1 MSKSFVAP
9 ENLAELDAADLEAAV
24 NAAFDRYNEIKP
36 KDGEPVDDAIVE
48 ELRTIKDFVASAKA
62 ENTARVE
69 AEEARKAELADIERE
84 MSEGLTPAEEA
95 EEVVPGENDQPAEE
109 IPAGDPAE
117 EEKPEEAAAQPAG
130 ELVTASRKA
139 PANFSRRS
147 FAAQA
152 AQAAPKTEVPAAKAE
167 RARLINPAGIKSFA
181 PGQEFATLSEGA
193 GVLAERARQLPS
205 HYIENK
211 TIGGGGL
218 VIQLPSTEFSDNNPK
233 YQGKEGALQ
242 MMLDAGDETR
252 LPGKSLVAAG
262 GWGGVS
268 ERSLDFCEIES
279 IEGLF
284 NMPETTI
291 TRGGTEWTKGPVFA
305 DILGSNTGFWD
316 MTEAEAEAGTEL
328 KTSLRPSLPTFQERR
343 LDAVGIML
351 EAGLLLRQG
360 WPEVIARHADLLIKA
375 HAYKL
380 AQKKLGLVRG
390 FTGAAVDLAG
400 AGFGNAMDL
409 FHILEL
415 IATGERQRTF
425 MSPNQ
430 TLEVVLPHW
439 VKNVVRVDVAN
450 RNGVADF
457 KSITDAQIDA
467 EFTARKLKAQWI
479 TGDQNLT
486 IDPVKKVALA
496 YPNTVDVLMYPAG
509 TYVAGVA
516 PVISL
521 DTIYDS
527 TNLKKNDY
535 VHLFIEQGVLVTNPC
550 GDGLN
555 VRIPLLANGKRAI
568 DDIAKNFGTA
578 PTP

>member
-1 MSKSFVAP
+1 MAKPFKAP

-24 NAAFDRYNEIKP
+24 NAAFDAYNELKP
-36 KDGEPVDDAIVE
+36 KEGEVASDEVVE
-48 ELRTIKDFVASAKA
+48 QLRAIKDFVAAAKA
-62 ENTARVE
+62 ENTGRIQ
-69 AEEARKAELADIERE
+69 AEEARKAELAEIEAE
-84 MSEGLTPAEEA
+84 MSEGLEKPAED
-95 EEVVPGENDQPAEE
+95 EEVVPGENDQPTEDAPAEDAK
-109 IPAGDPAE
+109 PAEDEVPAE
-117 EEKPEEAAAQPAG
+117 ENAG

-139 PANFSRRS
+139 PADFSRRS

-152 AQAAPKTEVPAAKAE
+152 AKAAPKSQAPTAQVE
-167 RARLINPAGIKSFA
+167 RAKLINPAGIKTFHQ
-181 PGQEFATLSEGA
+181 GQEFSSLVDGA
-193 GVLAERARQLPS
+193 GVLAERARALPS
-205 HYIENK
+205 HFMEDT

-233 YQGKEGALQ
+233 YQGKQGALQ

-284 NMPETTI
+284 NMPEVGI

-305 DILGSNTGFWD
+305 DILASATGFWD

-390 FTGAAVDLAG
+390 FTGAAVG
-400 AGFGNAMDL
+400 GGVGFGNAMDL

-457 KSITDAQIDA
+457 KSITDAQIDS

-479 TGDQNLT
+479 TGDQNLV
-486 IDPVKKVALA
+486 IDPVKKIALK
-496 YPNTVDVLMYPAG
+496 YPDTVNILMYPAG
-509 TYVAGVA
+509 TFVAGVA

-555 VRIPLLANGKRAI
+555 ITIPLGANGRRAI
-568 DDIAKNFGTA
+568 DDIAHNFGTA
-578 PTP
+578 PVVTP